1 MHKTRRGS
9 TFTIIEISIK
19 EGLSFYHIHISFA
32 PYILPLSSY
41 QTLYTSRFINDSFQ
55 AKHSKQFL
63 KIFQLMFN
71 STCEFYSLCRTLE
84 HSNIPSRFLLL
95 KNTVPFLFFFSHTQ
109 GGKFKSRSIDVQI
122 IYLSLFKS
130 LYTSIRSLSTKET
143 FPSLFKKTKDK
154 EKREKKKKEGKKGL
168 IDAPVGL
175 PLLILGGELDAFD
188 RSTTS
193 HFPGPRH
200 EGGGR
205 RRKKW
210 RKKTEEEDKRSR
222 ERRKRERRKKERWSR
237 FHDGEHN
244 RGIET
249 KID

>member
-154 EKREKKKKEGKKGL
+154 EKRERKKKRRKKRVDRCTRWPSSPHL
-168 IDAPVGL
+168 RRRTRCVRSIDDEPFSRAETRGGG
-175 PLLILGGELDAFD
+175 GGEEKN
-188 RSTTS
+188 
-193 HFPGPRH
+193 G
-200 EGGGR
+200 ER
-205 RRKKW
+205 RRK
-210 RKKTEEEDKRSR
+210 RKTNVRGKEE
-222 ERRKRERRKKERWSR
+222 RKKERWSR

>member
-154 EKREKKKKEGKKGL
+154 EKRERKKKRRKKRVDRCTRWPSSPHLRRRTRCVRSIDDEPFSRAETRGGGRKKMEKEDGRGRQTFEGKKKERKNDGRGSMTGNT
-168 IDAPVGL
+168 I
-175 PLLILGGELDAFD
+175 
-188 RSTTS
+188 
-193 HFPGPRH
+193 
-200 EGGGR
+200 EG
-205 RRKKW
+205 
-210 RKKTEEEDKRSR
+210 
-222 ERRKRERRKKERWSR
+222 
-237 FHDGEHN
+237 
-244 RGIET
+244 
-249 KID
+249 